1 MVNIT
6 PTRHQ
11 YVHIVIVS
19 MLTESTAVLCW
30 LSLYCFASIKSF
42 SADFFFFDS

>member
-19 MLTESTAVLCW
+19 MLTESTAVLVITLLFCFYKKF
-30 LSLYCFASIKSF
+30 LS
-42 SADFFFFDS
+42 